1 MQAEAA
7 LREAMTDAFARH
19 RNQLGKEITD
29 EMALPSYLN
38 GNALSRFVFW
48 RKLDVIL
55 RIARLRPRM
64 RVLDFGCGSGV
75 LLPSL
80 AREGR
85 EVFATDLVL
94 DIARDVVSSFSLSN
108 VNLLSVDR
116 WETHVADG
124 SIDVVVAANVLEHVE
139 DREAVLGCLKT
150 KLRPHGRLIISGPT
164 ENAFYRL
171 GRRLVGFSGHYHV
184 ARVDQVLADAA
195 AVGFRRI
202 SCRNWP
208 IPGMLCLYRIAAFAH

>member
-19 RNQLGKEITD
+19 RNELGRKITD

-48 RKLDVIL
+48 RKLDVVL
-55 RIARLRPRM
+55 RVARLRPQM

-80 AREGR
+80 AQDKR

-94 DIARDVVSSFSLSN
+94 NIARDVVSGFSLSN
-108 VNLLSVDR
+108 VKLLAVDH

-124 SIDVVVAANVLEHVE
+124 SIDVVVAANVLEHVD
-139 DREAVLGCLKT
+139 DRQALLGCLKA

-184 ARVDQVLADAA
+184 ANVDQVFADTV
-195 AVGFRRI
+195 AVGFERV

-208 IPGMLCLYRIAAFAH
+208 IPGMLCLYRIAAFVH